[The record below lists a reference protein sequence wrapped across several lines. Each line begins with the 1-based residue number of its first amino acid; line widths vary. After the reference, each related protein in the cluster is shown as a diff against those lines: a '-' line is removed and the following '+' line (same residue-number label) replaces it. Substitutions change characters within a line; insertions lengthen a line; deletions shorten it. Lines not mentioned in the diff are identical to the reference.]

1 MTSALM
7 AKSAYDPTA
16 CIQMAETFAYALVEG
31 DSTGHD
37 RFHLDRV
44 RRMALRLAAEM
55 AERLGGDRLGITSY
69 LDTLVVEIAALLHDA
84 MDSKF
89 CDDSVGQRHRVRA
102 LLDGMPMHPHQR
114 EHVLAII
121 SGLGFVHSLPRP
133 SSSPQGE
140 VSKAGSES
148 TPIPLSPEGMAVQ
161 DADRLDALGAIGV
174 ARCFAYGGRKGQ
186 PLHDPALQPRE
197 QLTAQAYRHELQSS
211 LNHFHEK
218 LLKLRDRL
226 HTPEGRRIAEK
237 RHLYLQDFLTR
248 FEAEWE
254 GADV

>member
-1 MTSALM
+1 MTSAS
-7 AKSAYDPTA
+7 SAQSAFDPHA
-16 CIQMAETFAYALVEG
+16 CIQLAEAFAYALVEG

-44 RRMALRLAAEM
+44 RRMALRLAAAM
-55 AERLGGDRLGITSY
+55 GDRLGDAPGGITSC

-84 MDSKF
+84 LDSKF
-89 CDDSVGQRHRVRA
+89 SDDSAGQRHRVMT

-121 SGLGFVHSLPRP
+121 SGLGFVHSLPK
-133 SSSPQGE
+133 SPLGLHSGASE
-140 VSKAGSES
+140 AGRDSV
-148 TPIPLSPEGMAVQ
+148 TAKLSLEGMAVQ
-161 DADRLDALGAIGV
+161 DADRLDALGAIGL

-197 QLTAQAYRHELQSS
+197 QLTAYSYRRELQSS

-226 HTPEGRRIAEK
+226 HTPEGRHIAEN
-237 RHLYLQDFLTR
+237 RHAYLRDFLAR
-248 FEAEWE
+248 FESEWN
-254 GADV
+254 GSDA